1 MTRFLQIV
9 FHPFRREGTLARG
22 VLLVLAVALIAA
34 DHLGYLANIQASLS
48 SPALTLKLDR
58 FVFTPYGVIK
68 VIFIVAVILMV
79 SAALTRTLENWLTRV
94 HGFNSSNRELIIK
107 VVQILSA
114 IVIFFV
120 TLDALKIDLTA
131 LAFLGGGIGIG
142 LGFGLQK
149 IASNFFSGIIL
160 LMEKSMRL
168 NDVIE
173 LPGGTWGTI
182 KHIGGR
188 YTLVETS
195 DSKELIVPNEDL
207 ITGHVTNWTYSNTR
221 ARISVEVG
229 VAYGTDLEVAK
240 QCILN
245 AATQYEHCSM
255 YPEPA
260 VYLREFGNS
269 SITFLMY
276 FWIDD
281 VHLGRF
287 KAQSDVMFAIWHKFK
302 QHGIEMPFPQ
312 RDIHIR
318 SMPGTHSL
326 ELHEKPEAKPADHAS
341 AARHI
346 PVAGHTKT
354 D

>member
-1 MTRFLQIV
+1 MKRFFPIV
-9 FHPFRREGTLARG
+9 FHPFRREGVFARG
-22 VLLVLAVALIAA
+22 ILLILAVALMVAE
-34 DHLGYLANIQASLS
+34 HLGYLTHIRAFLS
-48 SPALTLKLDR
+48 TPALTLKIDR
-58 FVFTPYGVIK
+58 FVFTPYGVFK

-79 SAALTRTLENWLTRV
+79 SAAVTRALENWLARV

-107 VVQILSA
+107 AIQILSA

-120 TLDALKIDLTA
+120 TLDALHIDLTA

-142 LGFGLQK
+142 LGFGFQK

-160 LMEKSMRL
+160 LMEKSLRL

-173 LPGGTWGTI
+173 LPNGTWGTI

-188 YTLVETS
+188 YTLVEMS
-195 DSKELIVPNEDL
+195 DSKEIIVPNEDL
-207 ITGHVTNWTYSNTR
+207 ITGHVTNWTYSNPR
-221 ARISVEVG
+221 ARISVDVG

-245 AATQYEHCSM
+245 AATEYEHCSV
-255 YPEPA
+255 YPEPS

-281 VHLGRF
+281 VRLGRF
-287 KAQSDVMFAIWHKFK
+287 KAQSDVMFLIWHKFK
-302 QHGIEMPFPQ
+302 QHGISMPFPQ

-318 SMPGTHSL
+318 SMPANNPL
-326 ELHEKPEAKPADHAS
+326 ELPGQPATASPEHAPVAARAKPE
-341 AARHI
+341 
-346 PVAGHTKT
+346 
-354 D
+354 